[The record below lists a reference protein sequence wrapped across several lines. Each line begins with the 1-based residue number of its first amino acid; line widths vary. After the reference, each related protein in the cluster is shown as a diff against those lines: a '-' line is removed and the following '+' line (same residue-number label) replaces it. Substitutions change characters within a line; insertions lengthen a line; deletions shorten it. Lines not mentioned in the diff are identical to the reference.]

1 MKKYQ
6 ILRLNNGKQQ
16 HYDVLQK
23 KFVTS
28 ETSSDGEFEMEE
40 LDAQQLFAVVRNY
53 SLTSNTC
60 TLPQLLV
67 NE

>member
-16 HYDVLQK
+16 HYDVTQK

>member
-1 MKKYQ
+1 MNKYQ
-6 ILRLNNGKQQ
+6 ILRMDNGKQQ
-16 HYDVLQK
+16 HYDITQK

-28 ETSSDGEFEMEE
+28 EDRFDGEFEMEQ

>member
-1 MKKYQ
+1 MKKHQ

-53 SLTSNTC
+53 SLSTNTC
-60 TLPQLLV
+60 KLPQLITKD
-67 NE
+67 

>member
-1 MKKYQ
+1 MNKYQ
-6 ILRLNNGKQQ
+6 ILRMNNGKQQ
-16 HYDVLQK
+16 HYDLTQN

-28 ETSSDGEFEMEE
+28 ENRFDGEFEMEQ
-40 LDAQQLFAVVRNY
+40 LDARNLFAVVRNY